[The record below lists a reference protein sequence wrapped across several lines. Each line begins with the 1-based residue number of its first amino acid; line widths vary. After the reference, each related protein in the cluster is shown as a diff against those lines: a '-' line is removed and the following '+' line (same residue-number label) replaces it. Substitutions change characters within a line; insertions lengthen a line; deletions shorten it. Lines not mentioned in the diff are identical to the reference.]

1 MPSDLEFAQAHN
13 ACPTITATIE
23 AAKAA
28 FTKEGDLFKEFGVE
42 YLCPFV
48 QLFNEQLTVKQMYD
62 CFKDILGISEDE
74 NRKAVKEGYNA
85 YYKFVNGLKDESKAV
100 LDMLEKENRIGIVI
114 LARPYHNDP
123 GINHEILEE
132 FQKLGYPVFYQDT
145 LPTDKETLGRLFGD
159 EIRAGIDQVTV
170 RHRRCVE
177 KFLFRKYFK
186 KSMGC
191 KIYSPPSESCSA

>member
-13 ACPTITATIE
+13 SCPTITATIE

-48 QLFNEQLTVKQMYD
+48 QLFNEQLTVSQMYD
-62 CFKDILGISEDE
+62 CFKDILGLTEEE
-74 NRKAVKEGYNA
+74 NRKAVKEGYIA
-85 YYKFVNGLKDESKAV
+85 YYKFMNGLKDESKHI
-100 LDMLEKENRIGIVI
+100 LDMLEKENRIGIVV

-145 LPTDKETLGRLFGD
+145 LPT
-159 EIRAGIDQVTV
+159 I
-170 RHRRCVE
+170 
-177 KFLFRKYFK
+177 
-186 KSMGC
+186 
-191 KIYSPPSESCSA
+191 